1 MSSSETL
8 IQRIT
13 NEMPLYVS
21 IISLLFG
28 SCEST
33 GILPNGLMLSFS
45 FSTFRNV
52 VKTKQRVGA
61 TTTRMTT
68 EQRRTQKAESQ
79 LIAASL
85 NWL

>member
-1 MSSSETL
+1 MVFYPSCTA
-8 IQRIT
+8 QPGT
-13 NEMPLYVS
+13 YA
-21 IISLLFG
+21 IIYRVHFIIW
-28 SCEST
+28 T
-33 GILPNGLMLSFS
+33 GIIPNGLILSFS